1 MSFMDLPDSYG
12 YPCREQST
20 TIVGPTFEECPMP
33 ESGEINRLPGFY
45 RSVCCGVE
53 RAIAVY
59 GMFPPCPG
67 CGKLDENRCAG
78 PYATWA
84 FIR

>member
-1 MSFMDLPDSYG
+1 
-12 YPCREQST
+12 
-20 TIVGPTFEECPMP
+20 MP